1 MVDNYPGR
9 KRLRLKDYDY
19 SQSGVYFITICTQD
33 RNCWLGE
40 IKDGSMLL
48 SSAGK
53 ITGEEWIRTAELR
66 SYILLDEYM
75 IMPNHLHGIIII
87 TERDKA
93 THRVAT
99 TRLIPDS
106 LGSIIGQFKSIVTK
120 RLRSTG
126 LSDFCWQRNYYEH
139 VIRNE
144 SDLND
149 IREYISYNPQKW
161 LEDHENPSIQTGYTV
176 INNKI

>member
-1 MVDNYPGR
+1 MVDNNLRR

-33 RNCWLGE
+33 KNCWLGK

-66 SYILLDEYM
+66 SYILLDEFT
-75 IMPNHLHGIIII
+75 IMPNHLHGIIVI
-87 TERDKA
+87 TEKDKA

-99 TRLIPDS
+99 TGLTPDS

-120 RLRSTG
+120 RLRSIG
-126 LSDFCWQRNYYEH
+126 LSDFCWQRNYFEH

-149 IREYISYNPQKW
+149 IREYIIYNPQKW
-161 LEDHENPSIQTGYTV
+161 LEDHENPGI
-176 INNKI
+176 